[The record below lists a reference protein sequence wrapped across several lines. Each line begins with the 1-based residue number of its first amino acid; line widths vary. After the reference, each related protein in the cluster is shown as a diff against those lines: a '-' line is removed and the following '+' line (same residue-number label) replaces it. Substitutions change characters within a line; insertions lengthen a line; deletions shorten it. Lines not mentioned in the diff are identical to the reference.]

1 MNEPLRQQL
10 LALAEPSYAAFSA
23 HLLPPGTRV
32 LGVRLPRLH
41 ALARQLSKTDPA
53 IALITNLDDS
63 LEERLLHAFVIAG
76 RPQPICALQQE
87 IRAFLPQIDN
97 WSLCDS
103 FCAALTR
110 TKKEKAAMLPFLHS
124 CLTDPAPYTCRFGIV
139 MLLDHYAE
147 AAYIPDSLARFERIA
162 ASHYYVQMGLA
173 WAISVFLVKE
183 PALVKK
189 WLLHCQ
195 LDTIVFN
202 KALQK
207 GLESRRISAADKDWL
222 RRHKRR

>member
-1 MNEPLRQQL
+1 
-10 LALAEPSYAAFSA
+10 
-23 HLLPPGTRV
+23 
-32 LGVRLPRLH
+32 
-41 ALARQLSKTDPA
+41 
-53 IALITNLDDS
+53 
-63 LEERLLHAFVIAG
+63 
-76 RPQPICALQQE
+76 
-87 IRAFLPQIDN
+87 
-97 WSLCDS
+97 
-103 FCAALTR
+103 
-110 TKKEKAAMLPFLHS
+110 
-124 CLTDPAPYTCRFGIV
+124 

-222 RRHKRR
+222 RRHKRRCPPARESAVLTVQSSLPHPSASPWR

>member
-1 MNEPLRQQL
+1 
-10 LALAEPSYAAFSA
+10 
-23 HLLPPGTRV
+23 
-32 LGVRLPRLH
+32 
-41 ALARQLSKTDPA
+41 
-53 IALITNLDDS
+53 
-63 LEERLLHAFVIAG
+63 
-76 RPQPICALQQE
+76 
-87 IRAFLPQIDN
+87 
-97 WSLCDS
+97 
-103 FCAALTR
+103 
-110 TKKEKAAMLPFLHS
+110 
-124 CLTDPAPYTCRFGIV
+124 
-139 MLLDHYAE
+139 
-147 AAYIPDSLARFERIA
+147 
-162 ASHYYVQMGLA
+162 MGLA